1 MAVSTED
8 IKKLRAMTGAGIVD
22 VKSTLE
28 ETNGD
33 VEKAAHLLRERGI
46 AKASK
51 KADREAKEGF
61 IGHYL
66 HHNGKVSAMVEL
78 NCETDF
84 VARNEKFQSLAK
96 DLAIHVA
103 MANPSYKSREEVP
116 EEVITS
122 ERQVLLNQAKEEG
135 KPEHIAEKMLE
146 GRLNKF
152 YQENCLLEQPFVKDD
167 KKSIEELVKEHI
179 ATVGENIQVG
189 SYNRIAIGQ

>member
-1 MAVSTED
+1 MSVSMED
-8 IKKLRAMTGAGIVD
+8 IKKLRAMTGAGMVD
-22 VKSTLE
+22 VKNTLQ

-33 VEKAAHLLRERGI
+33 IEQAANLLRERGI
-46 AKASK
+46 AKAAK

-66 HHNGKVSAMVEL
+66 HHNGKVAAMVEL

-96 DLAIHVA
+96 DLAIHIA
-103 MANPSYKSREEVP
+103 MANPLYKNREGVP
-116 EEVITS
+116 EEVLNA
-122 ERQVLLNQAKEEG
+122 ERQILLKQAKEGG
-135 KPEHIAEKMLE
+135 KPQNIAEKMVD
-146 GRLNKF
+146 GRINKF

-167 KKSIEELVKEHI
+167 KKSVEQLVKEHI

-189 SYNRIAIGQ
+189 NYDRIAIGE